1 MTTGVRPAAW
11 WWPSTGI
18 RRLALLGLARGGAA
32 LLGLLGVLLV
42 AHALTPDQLG
52 HWSLALA
59 VQGYALH
66 LGEFGLRSVVTTEAA
81 RAGRLLPQLLRRYL
95 ALRLALSLAALAIVL
110 LGALLVWPQQAL
122 LMLLVTL
129 SILPIA
135 LQLDWLALVDDRAQ
149 LAAGLLLLRPLAF
162 LILVGLCRT
171 SAEPISLAACYLVA
185 WSAAAAVSWVALSRA
200 ATSVPGHL
208 PTAGAMLGRG
218 TVLALIT
225 ISNQAQLSADLLAV
239 GWWLGAARAGDYY
252 LAGQILVAALL
263 FANASGQIAL
273 ARLPG
278 LAGQPRHFAG
288 MLVAEARQLIVMAG
302 AMALGLAC
310 LAPQLLPRLFGPGHA
325 GAVTALLWLLPWFL
339 LQHPTTLLQA
349 ALTAARRER
358 AVLGANVVLLA
369 VLVPGLMLA
378 ATGTTVAAFAAAR
391 SAAEIARLL
400 ALAMAMRLTLA
411 ARPLS
416 TVVPR
421 RCRQRWSLL
430 PR

>member
-1 MTTGVRPAAW
+1 M
-11 WWPSTGI
+11 
-18 RRLALLGLARGGAA
+18 
-32 LLGLLGVLLV
+32 LV

-95 ALRLALSLAALAIVL
+95 ALRLALSLAALAVVL

-162 LILVGLCRT
+162 LILVGLCPT
-171 SAEPISLAACYLVA
+171 SAEPISLAACYLAA
-185 WSAAAAVSWVALSRA
+185 WSAAAAVSWIALSRS
-200 ATSVPGHL
+200 ATNVPGRL

-218 TVLALIT
+218 TVLALVT

-239 GWWLGAARAGDYY
+239 GWWLGPARAGDYY
-252 LAGQILVAALL
+252 LACQILVAALL

-273 ARLPG
+273 ARLPE

-288 MLVAEARQLIVMAG
+288 VLVAEARQLIVMAG
-302 AMALGLAC
+302 AMALGLAW

-325 GAVTALLWLLPWFL
+325 GALTALLWLLPWFL

-358 AVLGANVVLLA
+358 AVLGANLVLLV

-378 ATGTTVAAFAAAR
+378 ATGTTVAGFAAAR

-400 ALAMAMRLTLA
+400 ALAMAMRRTLA
-411 ARPLS
+411 ARPKRK
-416 TVVPR
+416 VVPR
-421 RCRQRWSLL
+421 GRRQRWSLL